1 MSRINTYEQP
11 LVKLSDFQFK
21 VYEAVKHC
29 QPATADMI
37 RVYLKEAKKTSL
49 ASALRALRE
58 KGLVVYESPVYKVTN
73 KTFFELRS
81 KRVESEPC
89 IHASNIQD
97 QLKWNRQILQQKA
110 LREARMRINL

>member
-1 MSRINTYEQP
+1 MSRINVHEQP
-11 LVKLSDFQFK
+11 IVKLSDLQFK

-29 QPATADMI
+29 QPSTADKI
-37 RVYLKEAKKTSL
+37 FVYLKSIKKTSL

-58 KGLVVYESPVYKVTN
+58 KNLIVYESPLYKVTD

-81 KRVESEPC
+81 KRVASEPS
-89 IHASNIQD
+89 INTSYIQD
-97 QLKWNRQILQQKA
+97 QLEWNRKILQQKA

>member
-1 MSRINTYEQP
+1 MSRINVHEQP
-11 LVKLSDFQFK
+11 IIKLSDLQFK

-29 QPATADMI
+29 QPSTADEVL
-37 RVYLKEAKKTSL
+37 VYLKDVKKTSL

-58 KGLVVYESPVYKVTN
+58 KGLVVYENLVYKVTN

-97 QLKWNRQILQQKA
+97 QLEWNRQILQQKA
-110 LREARMRINL
+110 LREARMRINV